1 VGKAR
6 RVKGCEIGEG
16 EGLDDK
22 EEGHGVGDMGG
33 RVNGWKIRGG
43 SGVEKEGS
51 VKRWEIRVKVG
62 DKG

>member
-1 VGKAR
+1 MIR
-6 RVKGCEIGEG
+6 RRDMGWEIW
-16 EGLDDK
+16 
-22 EEGHGVGDMGG
+22 GG

>member
-33 RVNGWKIRGG
+33 GSMGG
-43 SGVEKEGS
+43 
-51 VKRWEIRVKVG
+51 R
-62 DKG
+62 